1 MPRPTTAASKGK
13 DESVRVVVR
22 CRPMSEK
29 EQESGCERV
38 VNIDGQRR
46 QISIRKPTSEI
57 SQRSTGDDGHN
68 FFFDAVYDWNSKQ
81 TDVYEQTARPLV
93 DSVIEGFNG
102 TIFAY
107 GQTGTGKTFTMEG
120 VRSQVELRGIIP
132 SSFAHIF
139 DAIAHTTSRQ
149 FLVRASYLEIYNES
163 IRDLL
168 SKDQNKRLQLQEHPK
183 EGVHVHDL
191 SSFITKNMQEI
202 EHVMTTGNLNRSTGA
217 TNMNEHSSRSHAI
230 FMITVESS
238 ETGADGQAH
247 IRVGK
252 LNLVDLAGSE
262 RQAKTGSTGDRF
274 KEATNI
280 NLSLSVLGNV
290 ISALVDGNSHV
301 PYRDSK
307 LTRLL
312 QNSLGGNSKTIMI
325 ATLGP
330 ADYNYDESLTT
341 LRYANR
347 AKNIKNQPRI
357 NEDPKDALLR
367 KFQEEIARLKEHLE
381 GKGKGKRKS
390 RRHGNQDG
398 AENNENQE
406 GDPNDEELYLKEQ
419 QDKLNEEKRSILHKR
434 NIDESER
441 EHMLQELEQQKQAI
455 EREQEARREM
465 QHKIQQMESK
475 LITGGKDI
483 VTHTSEQ
490 EETLRQKRR
499 LIAEAERRHREVQ
512 QRLAEGE
519 EERQTIN
526 QKYTNIKEEV
536 DDKRAKR
543 DKLSKHLK
551 KIEAKRTEIVEHQQS
566 AREEL
571 EAEQREIQKQTKL
584 LQLIIENFI
593 PKDER
598 ERLYKR
604 IQFDDQQNQWTLKEL
619 SKETD
624 QMAHRP
630 VSARHT
636 RRSFTANSHVDAIP
650 EIAHFRSENIMLL
663 QLDHPTR
670 TTRDYEGPVV
680 APAIQAAIE
689 NAMKG
694 EENIELDANNIP
706 VEKRK
711 KKKKKIPDG
720 RDDDDDDMYSKYAS
734 SNTSVSRLGFNDV
747 YSGRSLNSARR

>member
-1 MPRPTTAASKGK
+1 MPRPTTASNKGK

-22 CRPMSEK
+22 CRPMSDK
-29 EQESGCERV
+29 EQETNCERI
-38 VNIDGQRR
+38 VNIDEQRR
-46 QISIRKPTSEI
+46 QISIRRPVNEN
-57 SQRSTGDDGHN
+57 SQRNAGEDGHN

-81 TDVYEQTARPLV
+81 RDVYEQTARPLV

-139 DAIAHTTSRQ
+139 DSISHSTSKQ

-191 SSFITKNMQEI
+191 SSFVTKNSQEI
-202 EHVMTTGNLNRSTGA
+202 EHVMTIGNANRSTGA

-238 ETGADGQAH
+238 EMGADEKAH
-247 IRVGK
+247 NRVGK

-262 RQAKTGSTGDRF
+262 RQVKTGSTGERF

-367 KFQEEIARLKEHLE
+367 KFQDEIARLKEQLE
-381 GKGKGKRKS
+381 GKGKSGRKS
-390 RRHGNQDG
+390 RRRNNQDG
-398 AENNENQE
+398 TTNDENDDGNQ
-406 GDPNDEELYLKEQ
+406 NDEELYLKEQ
-419 QDKLNEEKRSILHKR
+419 QDKLNDEKRTILHNK
-434 NIDESER
+434 NINENER
-441 EHMLQELEQQKQAI
+441 ESMLQELEEQKQAI
-455 EREQEARREM
+455 EREQEERREI
-465 QHKIQQMESK
+465 QHKIQQMQSK

-490 EETLRQKRR
+490 EEILKQKRR

-512 QRLAEGE
+512 QRLEQGE

-526 QKYTNIKEEV
+526 EKYTTIKEEV

-543 DKLSKHLK
+543 DKLSKQLK
-551 KIEAKRTEIVEHQQS
+551 KLEAKKLDITENHRI

-571 EAEQREIQKQTKL
+571 EAEQREMQKQAKL
-584 LQLIIENFI
+584 YQLIIENFI
-593 PKDER
+593 PIDER
-598 ERLYKR
+598 ERLFKR
-604 IQFDDQQNQWTLKEL
+604 IQFDNKHNQWTLKEL

-624 QMAHRP
+624 QMAARP
-630 VSARHT
+630 KSVRNARHPIV
-636 RRSFTANSHVDAIP
+636 SNSTP
-650 EIAHFRSENIMLL
+650 KIAEFKGENIMLL
-663 QLDHPTR
+663 QIDGPSR
-670 TTRDYEGPVV
+670 TTRDYEGPIVS
-680 APAIQAAIE
+680 PMIQAAIE
-689 NAMKG
+689 NAMKD
-694 EENIELDANNIP
+694 EDNIELDANNIP
-706 VEKRK
+706 VDKRK
-711 KKKKKIPDG
+711 KKKKTIPTGENAYDH
-720 RDDDDDDMYSKYAS
+720 YAS
-734 SNTSVSRLGFNDV
+734 SSTTSVSRLGYGDLQT
-747 YSGRSLNSARR
+747 GRSMNSARR

>member
-1 MPRPTTAASKGK
+1 MPRPSTASSKGGK

-29 EQESGCERV
+29 EQEKSCERV
-38 VNIDGQRR
+38 VEIDTQRR
-46 QISIRKPTSEI
+46 QVSIRRPMSE
-57 SQRSTGDDGHN
+57 SSHGSRNGGDDGHN
-68 FFFDAVYDWNSKQ
+68 FYFDAVYDWNSEQKN
-81 TDVYEQTARPLV
+81 VYEQTARSLV
-93 DSVIEGFNG
+93 DSVLEGFNG

-120 VRSQVELRGIIP
+120 VRSKPELRGIIP

-139 DAIAHTTSRQ
+139 DAISHTTSRQ

-168 SKDQNKRLQLQEHPK
+168 SRDQNKRLQLQEHPK

-191 SSFITKNMQEI
+191 SSFITKNTQEI

-230 FMITVESS
+230 FVITVESS
-238 ETGADGQAH
+238 EIGADGKAH

-330 ADYNYDESLTT
+330 ADYNYDETLTT

-367 KFQEEIARLKEHLE
+367 KFQEEIARLKERLE
-381 GKGKGKRKS
+381 GKGKSGRKS
-390 RRHGNQDG
+390 RRHRNG
-398 AENNENQE
+398 QE
-406 GDPNDEELYLKEQ
+406 GGGDDDEADEKDEELYMKEQ
-419 QDKLNEEKRSILHKR
+419 QDKLNEDKRAIMKKK
-434 NIDESER
+434 NINEVER
-441 EHMLQELEQQKQAI
+441 ESMLKELEEQKKAI
-455 EREQEARREM
+455 EIEQEERRKM
-465 QHKIQQMESK
+465 QHKIQEMQSK

-490 EETLRQKRR
+490 EQVLRQKRR

-512 QRLAEGE
+512 QELERRE

-526 QKYTNIKEEV
+526 ETYTSIKEEV

-543 DKLSKHLK
+543 DKLSKALK
-551 KIEAKRTEIVEHQQS
+551 KLELKKQDVIEKHQS

-571 EAEQREIQKQTKL
+571 EAEQREIQKQAKL
-584 LQLIIENFI
+584 FQLIIENFV
-593 PKDER
+593 PLDER
-598 ERLYKR
+598 ERLLKR
-604 IQFDDQQNQWTLKEL
+604 VQFDDNQNCWTLKEL
-619 SKETD
+619 SKQTD
-624 QMAHRP
+624 QMATRP
-630 VSARHT
+630 ISATGDRPS
-636 RRSFTANSHVDAIP
+636 RAQYSQSNDAP
-650 EIAHFRSENIMLL
+650 EITRFKNENIILL
-663 QLDHPTR
+663 QLDFPSR
-670 TTRDYEGPVV
+670 TTRDYEGPMVS
-680 APAIQAAIE
+680 PMIQAAIE
-689 NAMKG
+689 NAMRD
-694 EENIELDANNIP
+694 EEHLELDANAI
-706 VEKRK
+706 VSDKRK
-711 KKKKKIPDG
+711 KKRKSVTNNGNYDNYPSSASRG
-720 RDDDDDDMYSKYAS
+720 GYGDMQ
-734 SNTSVSRLGFNDV
+734 T
-747 YSGRSLNSARR
+747 GRSMNSARR